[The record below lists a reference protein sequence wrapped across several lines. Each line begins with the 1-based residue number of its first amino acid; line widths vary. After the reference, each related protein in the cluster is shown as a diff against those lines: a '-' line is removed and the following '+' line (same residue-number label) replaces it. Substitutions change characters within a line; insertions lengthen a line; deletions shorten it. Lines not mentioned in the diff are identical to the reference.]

1 MPEETTNSL
10 RPAKS
15 EVSEAEIDMNLAQ
28 TFPAS
33 DPPSWTLGIDHRAKP
48 EPAAPL
54 NSEDD
59 EGAAMRGSR
68 KLD

>member
-1 MPEETTNSL
+1 MPEGTTDPLKS
-10 RPAKS
+10 AKS
-15 EVSEAEIDMNLAQ
+15 EISEAEIDMNLAQ

-48 EPAAPL
+48 ESVAPI
-54 NSEDD
+54 NSGDD
-59 EGAAMRGSR
+59 AGEAVLGSA